1 LDAQGPPKSVDA
13 RWTVVAVRFVVMEKP
28 LPRSPEES
36 FVVRI
41 SVEDSRTSPDR
52 WRATVVHVTSGERRY
67 VGSYGEL
74 CTFIETHRRRSAR
87 E

>member
-1 LDAQGPPKSVDA
+1 VDA
-13 RWTVVAVRFVVMEKP
+13 RWTPLALQFLVMEKP

-36 FVVRI
+36 FVIRI
-41 SVEDSRTSPDR
+41 SVEDPRMSPDR

-67 VGSYGEL
+67 VNSYGEL
-74 CTFIETHRRRSAR
+74 CGFIETRRRRPPVR